1 MLTEQHDFKRIV
13 ELHSA
18 EILDRARQ
26 LLDDPRD
33 AEEAL
38 QDILMRIYRGLKS
51 FRGESAL
58 RTWIHRIT
66 TNHCLKVRKKRRPA
80 VEPID
85 VESETNRITHDAEGE
100 FLAVHGEAEIR
111 RAISRLPD
119 KEAEAITLYCLH
131 GMSYREIA
139 AIMRLPAGSVATCL
153 RRGRLHIHLLLSR
166 ERKR

>member
-1 MLTEQHDFKRIV
+1 MLTERHDFKRIV
-13 ELHSA
+13 ELYSA

-38 QDILMRIYRGLKS
+38 QDILMRVYRGLKS
-51 FRGESAL
+51 FRGESGL

-66 TNHCLKVRKKRRPA
+66 TNHCLKMRKRNRPV
-80 VEPID
+80 VESIN
-85 VESETNRITHDAEGE
+85 VESETDRITRDAEGE
-100 FLAVHGEAEIR
+100 FLAVHGEVEIR
-111 RAISRLPD
+111 SAISRLPD

-131 GMSYREIA
+131 GMSYRQIA
-139 AIMRLPAGSVATCL
+139 EIMRLPAGSVATCL
-153 RRGRLHIHLLLSR
+153 RRGRVHIHLLLSR